1 MRPGCRS
8 LNSIDVKETISKKQL
23 REFGLL
29 IGFGFPILIGWL
41 IPSLS
46 GHGFRAWT
54 LWIGI
59 SGLIIGV
66 TAPSLLY
73 YPYKVWM
80 ALGHGL
86 GWVNSHI
93 ILGFV
98 FIFVL
103 QPIAYVM
110 RLTGYDPL
118 RKKRKGE
125 KTYRENRQD
134 HRIDLTRIF

>member
-1 MRPGCRS
+1 M
-8 LNSIDVKETISKKQL
+8 NVKETISKKQL

-41 IPSLS
+41 LPSIFGDEL
-46 GHGFRAWT
+46 RAWT

-59 SGLIIGV
+59 LGLILGL
-66 TAPSLLY
+66 TAPRLLN

-80 ALGHGL
+80 ALGYALGL
-86 GWVNSHI
+86 VNSYI
-93 ILGFV
+93 ILGLV
-98 FIFVL
+98 FIVVL

-118 RKKRKGE
+118 RRKRKGE
-125 KTYRENRQD
+125 KTYKENRKD

>member
-1 MRPGCRS
+1 M
-8 LNSIDVKETISKKQL
+8 KETISKKQL

-41 IPSLS
+41 IPSFF
-46 GHGFRAWT
+46 GHEFRAWT
-54 LWIGI
+54 LWVGI
-59 SGLIIGV
+59 PGLILGLV
-66 TAPSLLY
+66 APRLLH
-73 YPYKVWM
+73 YPYKSWM
-80 ALGHGL
+80 ALGHAL

-93 ILGFV
+93 ILGLV

-118 RKKRKGE
+118 RRRRKGE
-125 KTYRENRQD
+125 TTYRENRQN
-134 HRIDLTRIF
+134 HRTDLTRIF